1 MLAVRP
7 DLVDMNNA
15 PKEIIPNLPNNIRI
29 YFKFNE
35 LTNTGATGAP
45 IKASILKGQSALNAL
60 EDVLLSFIN
69 KMEKYEWKYGLSLSE
84 INDL

>member
-1 MLAVRP
+1 M
-7 DLVDMNNA
+7 
-15 PKEIIPNLPNNIRI
+15 
-29 YFKFNE
+29 
-35 LTNTGATGAP
+35 
-45 IKASILKGQSALNAL
+45 KASILKGQSALNAL

>member
-29 YFKFNE
+29 YFNFNE

-45 IKASILKGQSALNAL
+45 MKASIQKGENALNAL
-60 EDVLLSFIN
+60 EDVLLSFVN
-69 KMEKYEWKYGLSLSE
+69 KMEEFEWKYGISLQ
-84 INDL
+84 